1 MRLNKKFFRILLN
14 QLSDGVFFVDRD
26 RTILY
31 WNLGAE
37 RISGCLAKE
46 MIGKKCSEDLLNHID
61 AQGVK
66 LCEGNCPMLQ
76 TLSDGRERE
85 AELYL
90 QHRDGHR
97 VPVLVQVLA
106 IRDSKDRIA
115 GAVQI
120 FRDNSQKVMF
130 QERIQKLEKS
140 TLFDPDTGLGNRQ
153 YIENH
158 LKGKLEKLKRYPDP
172 FGVLC
177 LGIDGFEQLNAP
189 GHRSK
194 LDAVKMLGRILTHN
208 TRPFDT
214 LGYLGD
220 GKFLAL
226 IDNVEETQ
234 LFSIAKKFCFLA
246 EHSSVLTQGSEVPV
260 TISIAGR
267 AADPETTMEILLQS
281 LEKKLLEIQNN
292 RGNQAVI
299 LRKKPEG
306 DAPPGKK

>member
-14 QLSDGVFFVDRD
+14 QLSDGIYFVDPD

-31 WNLGAE
+31 WNRGAE
-37 RISGCLAKE
+37 RISGCLANE
-46 MIGKKCSEDLLNHID
+46 MIGKKCAEDLLNHID

-106 IRDSKDRIA
+106 IRDAKDRIA

-120 FRDNSQKVMF
+120 FRDNSQKIMF
-130 QERIQKLEKS
+130 QERIQRLEKA
-140 TLFDPDTGLGNRQ
+140 TLFDPDTGLGNRK
-153 YIENH
+153 YFENH
-158 LKGKLEKLKRYPDP
+158 LKGKLEKLKRYAEP
-172 FGVLC
+172 FGVLY

-214 LGYLGD
+214 LSYLGD
-220 GKFLAL
+220 GNFLAL
-226 IDNVEETQ
+226 IDNVDETQ

-246 EHSSVLTQGSEVPV
+246 DHSSVLTQGSEVPV

-267 AADPETTMEILLQS
+267 SADPEITMEKLLQS
-281 LEKKLLEIQNN
+281 LENKLLEIQNN

-299 LRKKPEG
+299 LRNKPKG
-306 DAPPGKK
+306 DPFPAK

>member
-61 AQGVK
+61 AQGMK

-97 VPVLVQVLA
+97 VPVLVRVLA
-106 IRDSKDRIA
+106 IRDSQDRIA

-153 YIENH
+153 YIETH

-214 LGYLGD
+214 MSYLGD

-246 EHSSVLTQGSEVPV
+246 EHSSVLTQGSEFPV

-267 AADPETTMEILLQS
+267 MADPETTGESLLKS
-281 LEKKLLEIQNN
+281 LEKKMLELQEAG
-292 RGNQAVI
+292 GNQVALV
-299 LRKKPEG
+299 RK
-306 DAPPGKK
+306 

>member
-14 QLSDGVFFVDRD
+14 QLSDGIFFVDPD

-31 WNLGAE
+31 WNRGAE

-46 MIGKKCSEDLLNHID
+46 MIGKKCAENLLNHID
-61 AQGVK
+61 AQGLK

-76 TLSDGRERE
+76 TLTDGRERE

-106 IRDSKDRIA
+106 IRDAKDRIA

-120 FRDNSQKVMF
+120 FRDNSQKIMF
-130 QERIQKLEKS
+130 QERIHRLEKA
-140 TLFDPDTGLGNRQ
+140 TLFDPDTGLGNRK
-153 YIENH
+153 YFENH
-158 LKGKLEKLKRYPDP
+158 LKGKLEKLKRYAEP
-172 FGVLC
+172 FGVLY

-214 LGYLGD
+214 LSYLGD

-226 IDNVEETQ
+226 IDNVDETQ

-246 EHSSVLTQGSEVPV
+246 DHSSILTQGSEVPV

-267 AADPETTMEILLQS
+267 SADPEITMEKLLQS
-281 LEKKLLEIQNN
+281 LENKLLEIQNN

-299 LRKKPEG
+299 LPNKPKG
-306 DAPPGKK
+306 DPFPAK